1 MCICICSYRYAFKS
15 ASKHRVK
22 FIASAT
28 FGTKL
33 SGIVPS
39 INIGPNFGF
48 EHCSFSICNMKFF
61 ALFAFVLALV
71 AMAVAMPEP
80 LPGGGGG
87 GGGGGGLTFEEL
99 GGGGGGG
106 GGGGLNL
113 ELGGGG
119 GGGGGGG
126 K

>member
-1 MCICICSYRYAFKS
+1 MDTHLCIHVNTYILTYGAITTLLRDRQFVGSSLLRQLLLRAWYL
-15 ASKHRVK
+15 H
-22 FIASAT
+22 
-28 FGTKL
+28 
-33 SGIVPS
+33 S
-39 INIGPNFGF
+39 INIGTNCCFR
-48 EHCSFSICNMKFF
+48 HCSFSICNMKFY
-61 ALFAFVLALV
+61 ALFGFVLALL
-71 AMAVAMPEP
+71 AMAFANPNPNPEP
-80 LPGGGGG
+80 LP
-87 GGGGGGLTFEEL
+87 